1 LTSANPISTNAMAD
15 LSKGIAFIDDSY
27 LPVAEARIP
36 VLDWGFLHS
45 DATYD
50 VAHTWRGRFFRVDD
64 YLDRFHESMAK
75 LRMSVPYS
83 RAQIRSIMFEL
94 VRRSGLRDAYVE
106 IVCTRG
112 MPAPGSRDPR
122 SCTNRFFAFAI
133 PFVWIADERMRAQGL
148 DLLISRQQRIPPESV
163 DPRIKNYH
171 WLDMVMGLFE
181 AYDDGADSAVLVDA
195 AGNLVE
201 GPGFN
206 VFALCGERVITP
218 ARGVLEGVTRA
229 TVLELLAAENVQVSK
244 ELLPVATAR
253 AADEVFI
260 TSTAGGVMPVT
271 RISGHRIGDG
281 KPGAL
286 TSRLNQAYWTLHDDP
301 DYTIAIN
308 Y

>member
-1 LTSANPISTNAMAD
+1 MAD
-15 LSKGIAFIDDSY
+15 LSKGAAFINDQY
-27 LPVAEARIP
+27 VPIAEASLP

-50 VAHTWRGRFFRVDD
+50 VAHVWRGRFFRIDE
-64 YLDRFHESMAK
+64 YLDRFERSMK
-75 LRMSVPYS
+75 SLRMSVPYS
-83 RAQIRSIMFEL
+83 REQIREVMFEL

-106 IVCTRG
+106 IICTRG

-122 SCTNRFFAFAI
+122 TCTNRFMAFAI
-133 PFVWIADERMRAQGL
+133 PFVWIADEELRAQGL
-148 DLLISRQQRIPPESV
+148 NLLVSQYQRIAPESI

-181 AYDDGADSAVLVDA
+181 AYDAGADSAVLVDA
-195 AGNLVE
+195 VGNLVE

-206 VFALCGERVITP
+206 VFVRLGEQVITP

-229 TVLELLAAENVQVSK
+229 TVLELLAAENVQVST
-244 ELLPVATAR
+244 ELLPAATAR

-271 RISGHRIGDG
+271 RIAGQTVGDG
-281 KPGAL
+281 LPGAL
-286 TSRLNQAYWTLHDDP
+286 TTRLNQAYWALHDDP
-301 DYTIAIN
+301 DYTIAVD

>member
-1 LTSANPISTNAMAD
+1 MSD
-15 LSKGIAFIDDSY
+15 LSKGAAFVDDQY
-27 LPVAEARIP
+27 VPVAEASIP

-50 VAHTWRGRFFRVDD
+50 VAHVWQGRFFRIDD
-64 YLDRFHESMAK
+64 YLDRFQRSMAS

-83 RAQIRSIMFEL
+83 REQIREVMFEM

-122 SCTNRFFAFAI
+122 SCSNRFMAFAI
-133 PFVWIADERMRAQGL
+133 PFVWIADDKLRAQGL
-148 DLLISRQQRIPPESV
+148 NLLVSQHQRIPPESF

-181 AYDDGADSAVLVDA
+181 AYDAGADSAVLVDA
-195 AGNLVE
+195 ADNLVE

-206 VFALCGERVITP
+206 VFVRCGDRVITP

-229 TVLELLAAENVQVSK
+229 TVLELLEAENLQVST
-244 ELLPVATAR
+244 ELLPAATAR

-271 RISGHRIGDG
+271 RISDKAIGDG
-281 KPGAL
+281 LPGPL
-286 TSRLNQAYWTLHDDP
+286 TKRLIQAYWKLHDDP
-301 DYTIAIN
+301 DYTTAID

>member
-1 LTSANPISTNAMAD
+1 MGD
-15 LSKGIAFIDDSY
+15 LSQGAAFIDDRY
-27 LPVAEARIP
+27 IPVAEASISL
-36 VLDWGFLHS
+36 LDWGFLHS

-50 VAHTWRGRFFRVDD
+50 VAHVWKGRFFRIDA
-64 YLDRFHESMAK
+64 YLDRFERSMQR

-83 RAQIRSIMFEL
+83 REQIREVMFEL

-112 MPAPGSRDPR
+112 IPAPGSRDPR
-122 SCTNRFFAFAI
+122 TCSNRFMAFAI
-133 PFVWIADERMRAQGL
+133 PFVWIADDRLRAQGMN
-148 DLLISRQQRIPPESV
+148 LLISRHQRIPPESV

-181 AYDDGADSAVLVDA
+181 AYDAGADSAVLVDA
-195 AGNLVE
+195 VGNLVE

-206 VFALCGERVITP
+206 IFVRCGDRVITP

-229 TVLELLAAENVQVSK
+229 TVLELLAAEKLQVST
-244 ELLPVATAR
+244 ELLPAAMAR

-271 RISGHRIGDG
+271 RISGQAVGG
-281 KPGAL
+281 GLPGAL
-286 TSRLNQAYWTLHDDP
+286 TARLNDAYWALHDDP
-301 DYTIAIN
+301 HYTTAIN
-308 Y
+308 YGGAPNEE

>member
-1 LTSANPISTNAMAD
+1 MSD
-15 LSKGIAFIDDSY
+15 LSQGAAFIDGEY
-27 LPVAEARIP
+27 IPVAEARIP

-50 VAHTWRGRFFRVDD
+50 VAHAWHGKFFRIDD
-64 YLDRFHESMAK
+64 YLDRFHASMEK

-83 RAQIRSIMFEL
+83 REQIRSIMFEL

-112 MPAPGSRDPR
+112 IPAPGSRDPR
-122 SCTNRFFAFAI
+122 SCENRFLAFAI
-133 PFVWIADERMRAQGL
+133 PFVWIADDSLREQGL
-148 DLLISRQQRIPPESV
+148 NLLISQQQRIPPESV

-171 WLDMVMGLFE
+171 WLDMVMALFE
-181 AYDDGADSAVLVDA
+181 AYDHGADTAVLVDA
-195 AGNLVE
+195 EGNLVE

-206 VFALCGERVITP
+206 VFARQGDTVITP

-229 TVLELLAAENVQVSK
+229 TILELLAK
-244 ELLPVATAR
+244 EDLQLIQDSLTA
-253 AADEVFI
+253 AMAQTADEVFI

-271 RISGHRIGDG
+271 RIAGQPVGDAE
-281 KPGAL
+281 PGAL
-286 TSRLNQAYWTLHDDP
+286 TTKLNDAYWALHDDP
-301 DYTIAIN
+301 AYSVAIE

>member
-1 LTSANPISTNAMAD
+1 MAD
-15 LSKGIAFIDDSY
+15 LSKGAAFINDQY
-27 LPVAEARIP
+27 VPVAEASLP

-50 VAHTWRGRFFRVDD
+50 VAHVWRGRFFRIDE
-64 YLDRFHESMAK
+64 YLDRFERSMK
-75 LRMSVPYS
+75 SLRMSVPYS
-83 RAQIRSIMFEL
+83 REQIREVMFEL

-106 IVCTRG
+106 IICTRG

-122 SCTNRFFAFAI
+122 TCTNRFMAFAI
-133 PFVWIADERMRAQGL
+133 PFVWIADEELRAQGL
-148 DLLISRQQRIPPESV
+148 NLLVSQYQRIAPESI

-181 AYDDGADSAVLVDA
+181 AYDAGADSAVLVDA
-195 AGNLVE
+195 VGNLVE

-206 VFALCGERVITP
+206 VFVRRGERVITP

-229 TVLELLAAENVQVSK
+229 TVLELLAAENVQVST
-244 ELLPVATAR
+244 ELLPAATAR

-271 RISGHRIGDG
+271 RIAGQTVGDG
-281 KPGAL
+281 LPGAL
-286 TSRLNQAYWTLHDDP
+286 TTRLNQAYWALHDDP
-301 DYTIAIN
+301 DYTIAVD

>member
-1 LTSANPISTNAMAD
+1 MTDFSQGA
-15 LSKGIAFIDDSY
+15 AFIDDEY
-27 LPVAEARIP
+27 VPVADARIP

-50 VAHTWRGRFFRVDD
+50 VAHAWRGRFFRIDD
-64 YLDRFHESMAK
+64 YLDRFHASMAR

-83 RAQIRSIMFEL
+83 REQIRSIMFEL

-112 MPAPGSRDPR
+112 LPAPGSRDPR
-122 SCTNRFFAFAI
+122 SCENRFLAFAI
-133 PFVWIADERMRAQGL
+133 PFVWIANDELRETGL
-148 DLLISRQQRIPPESV
+148 NLLISRQQRIPPESV

-171 WLDMVMGLFE
+171 WLDMVMALFE
-181 AYDDGADSAVLVDA
+181 AYDNDADSAVLVDVE
-195 AGNLVE
+195 GNLVE

-206 VFALCGERVITP
+206 VFVRHGNTVMTP
-218 ARGVLEGVTRA
+218 SRGVLEGVTRE
-229 TVLELLAAENVQVSK
+229 TILELLTREDLEVVQD
-244 ELLPVATAR
+244 LLPAARAR

-271 RISGHRIGDG
+271 RISGQPVGDG

-286 TSRLNQAYWTLHDDP
+286 TAKLNAAYWALHDDP
-301 DYTIAIN
+301 GFSIPVEY
-308 Y
+308 

>member
-1 LTSANPISTNAMAD
+1 MTDFSQ
-15 LSKGIAFIDDSY
+15 GVGFIDDEY
-27 LPVAEARIP
+27 VPVADARIP

-50 VAHTWRGRFFRVDD
+50 VAHAWHGRFFRIDD
-64 YLDRFHESMAK
+64 YLDRFHASMVK

-83 RAQIRSIMFEL
+83 REQIRSIMFEL

-112 MPAPGSRDPR
+112 LPAPGSRDPR
-122 SCTNRFFAFAI
+122 SCENRFLAFAI
-133 PFVWIADERMRAQGL
+133 PFVWIANDELRETGL
-148 DLLISRQQRIPPESV
+148 NLLVSRQQRIPPESV

-171 WLDMVMGLFE
+171 WLDMVMALFE
-181 AYDDGADSAVLVDA
+181 AYDNDADSAVLVDA
-195 AGNLVE
+195 EGNLVE

-206 VFALCGERVITP
+206 VFVRHGNTVVTP
-218 ARGVLEGVTRA
+218 SRGVLEGVTRE
-229 TVLELLAAENVQVSK
+229 TILELLAREGLEVTQD
-244 ELLPVATAR
+244 LLPAATAR

-271 RISGHRIGDG
+271 RISGQPVGDG

-286 TSRLNQAYWTLHDDP
+286 TATLNAAYWSLHDDP
-301 DYTIAIN
+301 AFSVPIEY
-308 Y
+308 